1 MNVPESLRDVD
12 RLDAVVRTIEYDDDE
27 TVIAV
32 DFGTSDDVT
41 INVVDSTTI
50 VVVDGQHLEFELPE
64 EARDVSVRN
73 GVLTIEE

>member
-12 RLDAVVRTIEYDDDE
+12 RLDAVVRTIEYDDE

-41 INVVDSTTI
+41 IDVVDSTTI